1 MEITTIK
8 QIKQHMGKIILAI
21 LGLLVTI
28 FFIRYS
34 PEIMK
39 LTLSLDDFRDYIL
52 STGKLGPIFLLLFQ
66 ILQTVIAPIP
76 GEVVQVAGGYIYGT
90 YFGTLL
96 ITVGMLLGAIIAFY
110 FTRGLGGNWIKRLL
124 EKDKFKWMANMMEDK
139 KFSIFLFIVFIIPG
153 LPKDLFIYAAGLTTI
168 KPLKFFAILLIAR
181 FPWLLASVSVG
192 SNLYNK
198 NYVSTI
204 VISVISVVG
213 FGLGIYYKD
222 KIIAKLS
229 AGKKA

>member
-1 MEITTIK
+1 METTTTIK
-8 QIKQHMGKIILAI
+8 IKQHMGKIILAI
-21 LGLLVTI
+21 LGLLVTV
-28 FFIRYS
+28 FFIWYS

-39 LTLSLDDFRDYIL
+39 LTLSLDDFRDYIH
-52 STGKLGPIFLLLFQ
+52 STGKWGPIFLLLFQ

-90 YFGTLL
+90 CLGALL
-96 ITVGMLLGAIIAFY
+96 ITVGMLMGAIIAFT
-110 FTRGLGGNWIKRLL
+110 FTRGLGGTWIKRML
-124 EKDKFKWMANMMEDK
+124 EKDKFKWMAHMMEDK

-168 KPLKFFAILLIAR
+168 KPLKFFTILLVAR

-192 SNLYNK
+192 SNLYHK

-204 VISVISVVG
+204 VIAVISVVG